1 MLSCIL
7 PQPLRFM
14 ASIFAALRTSKVSTR
29 RARLVVMKRCSRSGR
44 WDVSVSSKLRRSA
57 LRVRTVGSGSWAG

>member
-14 ASIFAALRTSKVSTR
+14 ASILEALRTSKVSTR

-44 WDVSVSSKLRRSA
+44 WDVSLSSRLRRSA
-57 LRVRTVGSGSWAG
+57 LRVRMVGSGSWAG

>member
-14 ASIFAALRTSKVSTR
+14 ASILAALRTSKVSTR
-29 RARLVVMKRCSRSGR
+29 SARLVVIKRCSRSGR
-44 WDVSVSSKLRRSA
+44 WDVSVSSRLRRSA
-57 LRVRTVGSGSWAG
+57 LRVRMVGSGSWAG

>member
-1 MLSCIL
+1 MLTSIL

-14 ASIFAALRTSKVSTR
+14 ASILAALRMSKVSTR

-44 WDVSVSSKLRRSA
+44 WDVSVSSRLRRSA
-57 LRVRTVGSGSWAG
+57 LRVRMVGSGSWAG

>member
-14 ASIFAALRTSKVSTR
+14 ASILAALRTSKVSTR

-44 WDVSVSSKLRRSA
+44 WDVSVSSRRRRSV
-57 LRVRTVGSGSWAG
+57 LRARMVGSGSWAG

>member
-14 ASIFAALRTSKVSTR
+14 ASILAALRTSKLSTR
-29 RARLVVMKRCSRSGR
+29 RARLVVTKRCSRSGR
-44 WDVSVSSKLRRSA
+44 WDVSVSSRLRRSV
-57 LRVRTVGSGSWAG
+57 LRVRMVGSGSWAG